1 MADYFE
7 DDQAAPGRSKPL
19 TLEDQQEKD
28 FCIENAKP
36 ENVYYHR
43 Y

>member
-19 TLEDQQEKD
+19 TLEDQNEKD
-28 FCIENAKP
+28 FFSDSDQVKK
-36 ENVYYHR
+36 
-43 Y
+43 